1 MTRPLDPCPL
11 HELDRQD
18 AAEALRWIVQQQATH
33 APLRGFPVLRALAP
47 EVAYAL
53 GHLALA
59 RGFDEP
65 PSLEGLDPAV
75 AASWHRALLAR
86 DARTELDDDALER
99 AIAAWP
105 HHVRSMPAALLR
117 RCAAHPRPEVAIAAI
132 EAARNAVRACELRPR
147 EAASALEPLARHA
160 NERCR
165 RALARA
171 LQAWASP
178 VRAPLVALL
187 SSDPDDD
194 VVLAACPMERDVDVL
209 LDLVSSSERRSDVRV
224 AASIRLGEV
233 GDHEVLASML
243 ALRPDDPCVT
253 WGGVRGALVE
263 LHRRGVFVRE
273 DQLEELL
280 AVFEADVRFD
290 AATLVRLTFTCRH
303 ALVRTLESIEA
314 GDPRWVRLALVLA
327 TCEGDGAS
335 ALFEV
340 RLREAYERV
349 GERTALEA
357 VIASTRLEPRVWP
370 EPPVAEPA
378 VTPAPT
384 DWEVAHV
391 MLLASARC
399 SSVSEPLLR
408 AFLGVLPESA
418 AEALSIHGTDDTA
431 RAIASVLRDP
441 LAFGG
446 ARAQV
451 VELAWRLAES
461 RAGLAGTLDP
471 LDLRPE
477 WLRDVVDQRL
487 PIVVMV
493 RLGPDAPAATQLE
506 AIVDGADV
514 GYLSTIESLFR
525 ATLLEELV
533 FDPHVRPRDPSESLR
548 CERAVLRYG
557 ARLVAL
563 GRRFSRWGAEID
575 RELVRVFAL
584 RWLVGTPLEDIP
596 PEPPR
601 DAVQVALLGMLRRV
615 GVETA
620 HLPMLHRLWRHRS
633 PDVRRAAME
642 LLLESAGTEGLE
654 LSLCQLAET
663 AEDEPTLRQAL
674 RAIAHFEAHWAER
687 FAAAAL
693 AHPNMNVKR
702 TAAAT
707 LAVVGTADS
716 VDVLTAWLLRHDN
729 AGFRNE
735 LLLALDRAAG
745 GAATA
750 TLLEAFESAEG
761 RARELACTAL
771 ERRLT
776 LADVLRLVRAERAGD
791 VVSAALDG
799 RIALMDASREEL
811 RVALGDRSR
820 DAPASRMLVFSEDG
834 ARAAVADATARNRF
848 DRLDAAIR
856 AREPEWLAAALDDAS
871 LAPHVLRAITVPS
884 IHAPEV
890 VALIARHGAS
900 APRESFRLARGLS
913 ATPHASNALA
923 AIRAIPPTHE
933 GGLAR
938 WETLTVLHAVTTR
951 DDVHRSLAD
960 ARLAGREAVQTFLR
974 TALGLDEHELDKA
987 ERDVTPLLDRRPRA
1001 RTLPTTSSHASSKST
1016 SASMASTTS
1025 TSLAS
1030 GFSSP
1035 DEVARRLR
1043 DAASAPRAAAE
1054 VLVRAE
1060 LDALLPQVLELYLD
1074 GAVDTHLLKPL
1085 ARVLMRWPTDTRHA
1099 ERAVPLIAHLPSH
1112 RRRVFAPRWLA
1123 GWERGEPW
1131 AARALA
1137 TLPTVERVAL
1147 VESRLL
1153 REPALA
1159 AVLELGGVSDHDRR
1173 RLPAFFAPPEPSPA
1187 PPPEPANLEEWIVEA
1202 RTSRGR
1208 RAARALRVIAKQGA
1222 AAALQ
1227 GLTTH
1232 SDSHVRL
1239 AALRHLRRLVPHTE
1253 YLEQAYQLL
1262 ELGGHPQHRRM
1273 LVRVL
1278 GHAAYPPA
1286 IPRIAELVL
1295 DPDVLVARAARDA
1308 LLALGDAARPALV
1321 HMRAHARPD
1330 RRAVYEELLSKL
1342 P

>member
-1 MTRPLDPCPL
+1 
-11 HELDRQD
+11 
-18 AAEALRWIVQQQATH
+18 
-33 APLRGFPVLRALAP
+33 
-47 EVAYAL
+47 
-53 GHLALA
+53 
-59 RGFDEP
+59 
-65 PSLEGLDPAV
+65 
-75 AASWHRALLAR
+75 
-86 DARTELDDDALER
+86 
-99 AIAAWP
+99 
-105 HHVRSMPAALLR
+105 
-117 RCAAHPRPEVAIAAI
+117 VAISAI
-132 EAARNAVRACELRPR
+132 DAARNAVRACELRPR

-171 LQAWASP
+171 LHAWASP

-194 VVLAACPMERDVDVL
+194 VVLAACPMEREVDVL
-209 LDLVSSSERRSDVRV
+209 LDLVSSSERRCDVRI
-224 AASIRLGEV
+224 AAALRLGEV

-280 AVFEADVRFD
+280 AVFEADVGFD

-303 ALVRTLESIEA
+303 ALVRTLESIAA
-314 GDPRWVRLALVLA
+314 GDPRWVHLAIVLA
-327 TCEGDGAS
+327 SCEGDGAS

-349 GERTALEA
+349 GVSSALED
-357 VIASTRLEPRVWP
+357 VLASTRLVPR
-370 EPPVAEPA
+370 EGSEGGVAEA
-378 VTPAPT
+378 TVTPAPM
-384 DWEVAHV
+384 DLEIAHA

-399 SSVSEPLLR
+399 SVVSEPLLR
-408 AFLGVLPESA
+408 AFLARLPESA
-418 AEALSIHGTDDTA
+418 VEALAVHGTDDTA
-431 RAIASVLRDP
+431 RAIASALRDP

-446 ARAQV
+446 ARARV
-451 VELAWRLAES
+451 VELAWRLSES
-461 RAGLAGTLDP
+461 RTELASALDAF
-471 LDLRPE
+471 DLQPE
-477 WLRDVVDQRL
+477 RLRDVVDPRL
-487 PIVVMV
+487 PIVVMA

-506 AIVDGADV
+506 AIVDGADLEH
-514 GYLSTIESLFR
+514 LSTIESLFR
-525 ATLLEELV
+525 ATLLDELV
-533 FDPHVRPRDPSESLR
+533 FDPHARPRDPSESLR

-563 GRRFSRWGAEID
+563 GRRFSRWAGETD

-584 RWLVGTPLEDIP
+584 RWLVGTPLEGIP

-615 GVETA
+615 GVEA
-620 HLPMLHRLWRHRS
+620 SHLPMLHRLWRHRS

-654 LSLCQLAET
+654 LSLCQLAAN

-674 RAIAHFEAHWAER
+674 RAIARFEARWAEP
-687 FAAAAL
+687 FAASAL

-702 TAAAT
+702 SAAAA

-716 VDVLTAWLLRHDN
+716 VDVLTTWLLRHDN
-729 AGFRNE
+729 AGFRSD

-745 GAATA
+745 DAATP
-750 TLLEAFESAEG
+750 TLLDALEGAEG
-761 RARELACTAL
+761 RARELACAAL
-771 ERRLT
+771 DRRLA
-776 LADVLRLVRAERAGD
+776 LADVLRLVRSERAVD
-791 VVSAALDG
+791 VVSAAREG
-799 RIALMDASREEL
+799 RLALHDASTEAL
-811 RVALGDRSR
+811 RAALGERARDVPPSR
-820 DAPASRMLVFSEDG
+820 TLGFTEDD
-834 ARAAVADATARNRF
+834 ARALVADATSHDRF
-848 DRLDAAIR
+848 ARLDAAIR
-856 AREPEWLAAALDDAS
+856 AREPEWLSAALDDAS
-871 LAPHVLRAITVPS
+871 LAPHVLRAVTVPN
-884 IHAPEV
+884 INAPEV

-913 ATPHASNALA
+913 TTPQASNALA
-923 AIRAIPPTHE
+923 AIRALPPTHE
-933 GGLAR
+933 GALAR
-938 WETLTVLHAVTTR
+938 WETLTALHALTTR
-951 DDVHRSLAD
+951 DDVHRCLAD

-974 TALGLDEHELDKA
+974 AALGLDEHELEAA
-987 ERDVTPLLDRRPRA
+987 ERDVTPLLDRRPRP
-1001 RTLPTTSSHASSKST
+1001 RPLPPTSGHASSSTKSAT
-1016 SASMASTTS
+1016 ASMPSTTS
-1025 TSLAS
+1025 ASLAS
-1030 GFSSP
+1030 GFSGP

-1043 DAASAPRAAAE
+1043 DAASAPRAAAD

-1060 LDALLPQVLELYLD
+1060 LGALLPQVLELYLD
-1074 GAVDTHLLKPL
+1074 GTIDTHLLKPL

-1099 ERAVPLIAHLPSH
+1099 ERAVPLIAHLPPH
-1112 RRRVFAPRWLA
+1112 RRRVFAPQWLA
-1123 GWERGEPW
+1123 AWERGEPW

-1147 VESRLL
+1147 VESRLV
-1153 REPALA
+1153 REPGLA
-1159 AVLELGGVSDHDRR
+1159 AVLQLGGVSDHDRR
-1173 RLPAFFAPPEPSPA
+1173 RLPAFFAPPEPRPA

-1202 RTSRGR
+1202 RTNRGR
-1208 RAARALRVIAKQGA
+1208 RATRAVRVIAQRGA
-1222 AAALQ
+1222 AAALE

-1232 SDSHVRL
+1232 SDSHVRI
-1239 AALRHLRRLVPHTE
+1239 AALRHLRKLVPHTE
-1253 YLEQAYQLL
+1253 YLQQAYQLL

-1308 LLALGDAARPALV
+1308 LLALGEAARPTLV